1 MSDFF
6 KKNLLEN
13 DLVAAPLAGYSHMP
27 YRRLLRHFFDGI
39 IYSEMISVEGLAR
52 RNKET
57 LEYLD
62 RKEYE
67 SPLVFQLFG
76 GRPESYPEAVKVAE
90 NEAQVDAFDVNMGCP
105 VKKVIK
111 AGGGCSLLGDLGRI
125 KAIVQNIRK
134 STNKPFSIKIR
145 IGLDQKNLV
154 YNEILKIA
162 ENEGVDALIV
172 HARTKSDMFGGT
184 VRLDILQ
191 ELSENAKITLIG
203 NGGVADYDSYLKMK
217 ATGVDGI
224 MIGRA
229 MMKSPWVFKLIEEKR
244 NDLYKYMTPEKT
256 AEILHILWDYM
267 LEHTKGRSMKETHYM
282 HVLKKFAVWFCKG
295 FDKASDFRVN
305 IYKTNNIDEVLSLI
319 DEYYNQTNLLKK
331 VEI

>member
-27 YRRLLRHFFDGI
+27 YRRLLRNFFDGI
-39 IYSEMISVEGLAR
+39 VYSEMISVEGLAR

-76 GRPESYPEAVKVAE
+76 GRAESYPEAVKVAE

-134 STNKPFSIKIR
+134 STDKPFSIKIR

-162 ENEGVDALIV
+162 ENEGVNALIV

-191 ELSENAKITLIG
+191 ELAENSKITLIG
-203 NGGVADYDSYLKMK
+203 NGGVADYDSYKKMK
-217 ATGVDGI
+217 ETGVAGV

-229 MMKSPWVFKLIEEKR
+229 MMKAPWVFEVIKNKQNNVYSYLS
-244 NDLYKYMTPEKT
+244 P
-256 AEILHILWDYM
+256 AEIAGVLNRLWEHM
-267 LEHTKGRSMKETHYM
+267 LEHTKGRNMKETHYM

-305 IYKTNNIDEVLSLI
+305 IYKTNNIDEVLGLI
-319 DEYYNQTNLLKK
+319 RQFYGC
-331 VEI
+331 